1 MATRV
6 LPGAYVTLQ
15 DLSYFPEG
23 ETSLTV
29 GYVLRAN
36 KGAVNEAKLVTN
48 PTDFVTK
55 YSFTG
60 APTLNDDPTFWSI
73 LKVLAKT
80 NQVYV
85 VRAAS
90 NPLYGGAWVKQ
101 SKKFGTLLEFR
112 KDNEIKV
119 GTDQVP
125 VVGEKFIVE
134 GTGIMDG
141 YYTVKSYRLQTGE
154 ETVYVTTE
162 EDFDPIYIDPEAE
175 IKVCKTFNLESFYV
189 PITPVKEN
197 IKNPDD
203 YPLGDNLMLITGAD
217 PGAYNGEMMFEII
230 SSVDRPDELPYPN
243 TMQLLVRSA
252 ATRDLLA
259 TYTFSRDPNAKA
271 LDGTSL
277 YLDNV
282 VSGSSY
288 IKIVNNEKI
297 DEKVLPASTIVESPI
312 KGGSGSDGDWDE
324 LSPDEKTSVM
334 TAALDAFADKT
345 VPVSII
351 GNGCSREVENNIFQQ
366 AMLSIADTRKDLL
379 VFLNN
384 PIQTEVGDTG
394 ADKVENI
401 VTYKKGS
408 GLNGLGST
416 SYYGCM
422 YAPHV
427 KTTDSFNS
435 RQVKIG
441 CDAIAIA
448 GWLDVINTLGYPYA
462 YAGPQNGL
470 VSGVT
475 CDWKIGDESGEAAV
489 LNDASINYVAYD
501 GKVGRYYMQCQNTL
515 QVANSAL
522 RNLGCMFN
530 VLDLKEHLTVA
541 LKEYG
546 QLPITELLRRDIVNA
561 MEDYLGPMQGT
572 RFYNYAFQDVTSDA
586 DIAQDTLRYKLWIDV
601 TRYANR
607 IYLFLNV
614 VNSTFDWSIVQSA

>member
-259 TYTFSRDPNAKA
+259 TYT
-271 LDGTSL
+271 TS
-277 YLDNV
+277 
-282 VSGSSY
+282 
-288 IKIVNNEKI
+288 
-297 DEKVLPASTIVESPI
+297 
-312 KGGSGSDGDWDE
+312 
-324 LSPDEKTSVM
+324 
-334 TAALDAFADKT
+334 
-345 VPVSII
+345 
-351 GNGCSREVENNIFQQ
+351 
-366 AMLSIADTRKDLL
+366 
-379 VFLNN
+379 
-384 PIQTEVGDTG
+384 
-394 ADKVENI
+394 
-401 VTYKKGS
+401 
-408 GLNGLGST
+408 
-416 SYYGCM
+416 
-422 YAPHV
+422 
-427 KTTDSFNS
+427 
-435 RQVKIG
+435 
-441 CDAIAIA
+441 
-448 GWLDVINTLGYPYA
+448 
-462 YAGPQNGL
+462 
-470 VSGVT
+470 
-475 CDWKIGDESGEAAV
+475 
-489 LNDASINYVAYD
+489 
-501 GKVGRYYMQCQNTL
+501 
-515 QVANSAL
+515 
-522 RNLGCMFN
+522 
-530 VLDLKEHLTVA
+530 
-541 LKEYG
+541 
-546 QLPITELLRRDIVNA
+546 
-561 MEDYLGPMQGT
+561 
-572 RFYNYAFQDVTSDA
+572 
-586 DIAQDTLRYKLWIDV
+586 
-601 TRYANR
+601 
-607 IYLFLNV
+607 
-614 VNSTFDWSIVQSA
+614 